1 MAKQEQQQQKSE
13 LEKRVDAQYEQAMNK
28 IRQEQNKKRM
38 EQDKQQ
44 FLAKQQELAETAA
57 EVIMEYGRE
66 NYLSQ
71 ILMTLKIKDSLK
83 KPYQT
88 TWAG

>member
-44 FLAKQQELAETAA
+44 FLAKQQELAETAQSSNP
-57 EVIMEYGRE
+57 E
-66 NYLSQ
+66 
-71 ILMTLKIKDSLK
+71 
-83 KPYQT
+83 
-88 TWAG
+88 